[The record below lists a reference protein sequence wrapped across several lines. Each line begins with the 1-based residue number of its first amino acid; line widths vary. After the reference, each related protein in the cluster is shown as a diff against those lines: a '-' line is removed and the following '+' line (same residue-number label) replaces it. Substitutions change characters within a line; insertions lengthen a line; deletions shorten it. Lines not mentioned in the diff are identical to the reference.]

1 MAPPMATQRVT
12 PTTPLVLRNRRS
24 VGQFK
29 VCTLCGALNVRE
41 NDECFVCRWSGAFDH
56 DPLAVR
62 VGINEIVREC
72 PELMEVVREPGRRR
86 LFGNLYG
93 RLRGVWYRIVL
104 GLTRCR
110 GVDTRA

>member
-1 MAPPMATQRVT
+1 MATQRVT

-41 NDECFVCRWSGAFDH
+41 NDECFVCRWSGEFDH

-62 VGINEIVREC
+62 VGINDIVREC
-72 PELMEVVREPGRRR
+72 PELMELVCPSGRPDPLHDLFARLNAAWHRLLVRLGRR
-86 LFGNLYG
+86 
-93 RLRGVWYRIVL
+93 
-104 GLTRCR
+104 GL
-110 GVDTRA
+110 DTRA